1 MPSAP
6 LSPVLSLVIAVYVVA
21 FGTFWAFI
29 PHTHRWV
36 QPYRVGP
43 HPNRRLKFMRVNGYV
58 MMVCGIIL
66 LIGKVQE
73 LLGGL

>member
-1 MPSAP
+1 MP
-6 LSPVLSLVIAVYVVA
+6 PVLSLVLAVFLA
-21 FGTFWAFI
+21 GWGAFWAFI
-29 PHTHRWV
+29 PSSHRWV

-66 LIGKVQE
+66 VIGAMEK
-73 LLGGL
+73 L